1 MSEPLCDD
9 LGFLIARTHRAM
21 RRWLA
26 SRLDPFDITHEQFAV
41 LACLWDEEG
50 LSQTELAE
58 RAYAD
63 ETSLTRML
71 QRMEESELI
80 RREGDEEDQRVN
92 RVHLTA
98 AARDLEAQVIPLRQR
113 GLRQAT
119 EGLSS
124 YEVRELKRMLNRVFE
139 NLAHDEL

>member
-1 MSEPLCDD
+1 MSKSLHED
-9 LGFLIARTHRAM
+9 LGFLIARSHRAM
-21 RRWLA
+21 RRWIA
-26 SRLDPFDITHEQFAV
+26 SQLDPFGITYEQFAV
-41 LACLWDEEG
+41 LACLWDQEG

-80 RREGDEEDQRVN
+80 RREEDEEDQRVN

-98 AARDLEAQVIPLRQR
+98 AARNLEAQVMPLRQR

-119 EGLSS
+119 ASLSS
-124 YEVRELKRMLNRVFE
+124 YEVRELKRMLNCVFE
-139 NLAHDEL
+139 NLAYDEL

>member
-1 MSEPLCDD
+1 MSGPLCDD
-9 LGFLIARTHRAM
+9 LGFLIARTRRAM
-21 RRWLA
+21 RRWIA
-26 SRLDPFDITHEQFAV
+26 SRLDPFGITHEQFAV
-41 LACLWDEEG
+41 LTCLWDEEG

-71 QRMEESELI
+71 QRMEENELI

-92 RVHLTA
+92 RVYLTE
-98 AARDLEAQVIPLRQR
+98 AARNLQGQVMPLRRR
-113 GLRQAT
+113 GLRKAT

-124 YEVRELKRMLNRVFE
+124 YEVRELRRMLNRVFD
-139 NLAHDEL
+139 NLADDER